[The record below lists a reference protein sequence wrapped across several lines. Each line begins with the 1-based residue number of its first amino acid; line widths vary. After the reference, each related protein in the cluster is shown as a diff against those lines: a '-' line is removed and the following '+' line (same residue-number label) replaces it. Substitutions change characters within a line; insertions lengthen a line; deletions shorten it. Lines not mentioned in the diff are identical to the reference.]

1 LLPLDWDTKSF
12 SDITNEVE
20 GGQWAKLQF
29 MKSNQKTNDLRGFLH
44 NKGLINDDSL
54 VAEFM
59 AYVSIKTAENR
70 LDSTELKVN
79 AILGQASDFGR
90 LSFLENRL
98 DALIYPTDFDAKWQ
112 RFRNMEDQYLL
123 ISGTHPKKMIG
134 KYTVEIRL
142 L

>member
-1 LLPLDWDTKSF
+1 MPSTP
-12 SDITNEVE
+12 
-20 GGQWAKLQF
+20 
-29 MKSNQKTNDLRGFLH
+29 KTNDLKSFLQ
-44 NKGLINDDSL
+44 NNRLISADSL
-54 VAEFM
+54 VTEFM
-59 AYVSIKTAENR
+59 AYVSIRTAENT
-70 LDSTELKVN
+70 LDRAELKVS
-79 AILGQASDFGR
+79 AILGMADDFGR
-90 LSFLENRL
+90 LSFPENQV